1 MQANPTKKVESYA
14 LVAQPMT
21 NADIPRLHELSVGVG
36 WMHRAE
42 DWEALLELGKGL
54 FVVDEIGRAVAS
66 AMWFPMGDGLASI
79 GMVITAPRLQEY
91 GTGRWLME
99 QILSQTKGRDLL
111 LSATP
116 EAYRLY
122 CALGLQ
128 PGPKISRH
136 NGFVTDTP
144 PASPAPPPGITIRA
158 MTDKDHDAI
167 RMLDAQAY
175 TAPRKAVLDHVLAV
189 SDGTVL
195 LRQDRVA
202 GYALR
207 RRFGRGQVIGPV
219 VADSEAEAIALIAPH
234 IHANAGAFLRMDTR
248 QPEGPLRDYLT
259 ACGMRFHDHA
269 TSMSLGN
276 KDPFGQQNPRI
287 FGLVSQALG

>member
-1 MQANPTKKVESYA
+1 MQATPTKKVETYA

-21 NADIPRLHELSVGVG
+21 RSDIPRLHELSVAVG

-42 DWEALLELGKGL
+42 DWRAALDLGKGL

-66 AMWFPMGDGLASI
+66 AMWFPMGDDLASI

-91 GTGRWLME
+91 GTGRWLMG
-99 QILSQTKGRDLL
+99 QILEQTSGRDLL

-116 EAYRLY
+116 AAYRLY

-128 PGPKISRH
+128 SGPKISRH
-136 NGFVTDTP
+136 NGFVATLDA
-144 PASPAPPPGITIRA
+144 ASPVPPGVTIRA
-158 MTDKDHDAI
+158 LADRDHDAI
-167 RMLDAQAY
+167 RALDALAF

-189 SDGTVL
+189 SDGTVM
-195 LRQDRVA
+195 LRQGRVA

-219 VADSEAEAIALIAPH
+219 VADTEAEAIALIAPH
-234 IHANAGAFLRMDTR
+234 IRANAGEFLRMDTR

-259 ACGMRFHDHA
+259 ACGMKLHDHA
-269 TSMSLGN
+269 TSMSLGR
-276 KDPFGQQNPRI
+276 DRFGQQHPRI
-287 FGLVSQALG
+287 FGLASQAIG